1 MRGWSS
7 LSYMRSF
14 LRPSTLIGTRFAK
27 ALGAEGADGNH
38 QLPSGKT
45 VGQQIAN
52 TLGWLNHEGYTFA
65 AGGHPSEQVILTE
78 KGLAALNAVPK
89 GLSVTV
95 GILACECN
103 DSCAKLVE
111 RGRSRW
117 RRDRRLHKEYVGLMR
132 QSAGPKPRAPVLS
145 PPSAFWRLLCHGC
158 NSQKVSLRRT
168 AILTPQQPEYASRSG
183 AVCGRPYASCEAR
196 SPRHTGPLFADAD
209 QNTARIMLACGSHS
223 SGA

>member
-1 MRGWSS
+1 
-7 LSYMRSF
+7 MRSF

-183 AVCGRPYASCEAR
+183 AVCGRPYASFAR
-196 SPRHTGPLFADAD
+196 PGLPGTPGPCLPMRIKTPRASCLLVAAIVAAHDVMALET
-209 QNTARIMLACGSHS
+209 
-223 SGA
+223 